1 MSEKQD
7 LIKVLNA
14 GSVSLQGSLGN
25 AIQRSIRNRLM
36 KVDYRHLAEPF
47 RERNERDGR
56 WRCEFWGKI
65 VRSAIRSWQ
74 ACPDADL
81 LALIRQAV
89 EDIIKTQTDDGCI
102 SSYPAELQ
110 TKDWDIWGR
119 KYVLLG
125 LARYYRVIEPSEEV
139 RKVMVACLD
148 HLMQQVGPNARNIV
162 YCGHHDGMAATSIL
176 GAVVKV
182 YHITGEKRFLDYA
195 NWIAEQGGS
204 RKENIYAKALF
215 GYPPAGIGNG
225 KAYEMM
231 SCFEGLLE
239 LYRKTGNQEDLETV
253 KRFYQNVREQEIF
266 VTGVG
271 GLKDNCGEL
280 WDVGRLKQTR
290 SDAGI
295 LGETCVTVTF
305 IRLSMQMLRMTA
317 DLHAAEQI
325 ERSLYNGIL
334 GAMLPDASWWMHCNP
349 TPLSGFAS
357 KVRAGDQL
365 PGFGEDCCLA
375 QGPEGLATAALF
387 AVMSDDFGPVINLYE
402 DCQAQVS
409 LLNQN
414 QVRIEI
420 SGGYPDS
427 SKVKLQIFPPAEAKF
442 RITLRIPFWSRQT
455 RVRVAGEEY
464 APQPGSWLKLERVWT
479 PNSEID
485 MEFDLSLQV
494 HHAPDGSDLVALQR
508 GPIVLAQ
515 DSRLGTVGRALPP
528 DLNKLAVQPKNP
540 PPEFARTYRLPDDT
554 LLCDY
559 ASAGNRFSPENT
571 LRVWMQSADRGEFTA
586 KRKD

>member
-1 MSEKQD
+1 MSRKQD
-7 LIKVLNA
+7 LIKVLDA
-14 GSVSLQGSLGN
+14 GCVSLQGSLGN
-25 AIQRSIRNRLM
+25 AIERSIRNRLM

-47 RERNERDGR
+47 RDRNERDGR

-89 EDIIKTQTDDGCI
+89 EDIMKTQTEDGCI

-139 RKVMVACLD
+139 LKVMVACLD

-162 YCGHHDGMAATSIL
+162 NCGHHDGMAATSIL
-176 GAVVKV
+176 GAVVQV
-182 YHITGEKRFLDYA
+182 YRITGEKRFLDYA

-204 RKENIYAKALF
+204 RKENIYAKALH
-215 GYPPAGIGNG
+215 GYPPSGIGNG

-239 LYRKTGNQEDLETV
+239 LYRETGEPEYLETV

-280 WDVGRLKQTR
+280 WDFGRLKQTR

-305 IRLSMQMLRMTA
+305 VRLSLQMLRMTA
-317 DLHAAEQI
+317 DLYAAEEI

-334 GAMLPDASWWMHCNP
+334 GAMLPDASWWMHRNP
-349 TPLSGFAS
+349 TPLTGAAS
-357 KVRAGDQL
+357 KVMAGDQL

-409 LLNQN
+409 LTDQN
-414 QVRIEI
+414 QVRIRI
-420 SGGYPDS
+420 TGGYPLHP
-427 SKVKLQIFPPAEAKF
+427 KVHLQIDPASAARF
-442 RITLRIPFWSRQT
+442 RILLRIPFWSRQT

-464 APQPGSWLKLERVWT
+464 SPQPGSWLKLERVWIPGT
-479 PNSEID
+479 EIE
-485 MEFDLSLQV
+485 MKFDFSLRVQ
-494 HHAPDGSDLVALQR
+494 HAPDGSGRIALRR
-508 GPIVLAQ
+508 GPLVLAQ
-515 DSRLGTVGRALPP
+515 DSRLGETGRTVPGNLQGLFLEPEPAQPELP
-528 DLNKLAVQPKNP
+528 AI
-540 PPEFARTYRLPDDT
+540 FRLPDQT
-554 LLCDY
+554 LICDY
-559 ASAGNRFSPENT
+559 ASAGNSFRPDNT
-571 LRVWMQSADRGEFTA
+571 LCVWMKTTDQQ
-586 KRKD
+586 